1 MSINSVQVEGNLVA
15 EPETKATGTGRTV
28 VKFTIAENVRV
39 KDSATNE
46 WKDGTPNF
54 YDCEFWPNDPQY
66 WLKRLGK
73 GVGVVIFGRLT
84 QDKWEKDGQK
94 YSRIKIIVEKI
105 ISKWLPEL
113 QATAP
118 KAEEKAPDFTDD
130 IPF

>member
-73 GVGVVIFGRLT
+73 GVGVVIFGHLT

>member
-113 QATAP
+113 QAAQ

>member
-113 QATAP
+113 QAIAP